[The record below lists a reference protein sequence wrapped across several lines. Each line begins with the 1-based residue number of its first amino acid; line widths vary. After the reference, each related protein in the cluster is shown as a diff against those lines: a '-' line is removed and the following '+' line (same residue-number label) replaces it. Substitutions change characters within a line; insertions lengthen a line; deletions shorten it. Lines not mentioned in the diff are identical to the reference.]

1 MLLTTLYIIG
11 ITAEAMTGAIAA
23 GKRHMDWFGVML
35 VASATAI
42 GGGTVRDVLLGH
54 YPLGWVANPQY
65 LVITC
70 LAGLFTTLV
79 AKWVMRYHKIFVILD
94 AVGLIV
100 FSIIGCRVAM
110 DMGLPVLIC
119 VVSAVVTGVFGGLL
133 RDLICR
139 RPPMVL
145 HKELY
150 ASVAFLA
157 GGMYFGMM
165 YFAVP
170 ELIATVATLV
180 VGFIAR
186 MAAVQLGW
194 SLPVFKLDDETG
206 IVVAPK
212 ESVTDTK

>member
-1 MLLTTLYIIG
+1 MLLTILYLIG
-11 ITAEAMTGAIAA
+11 ITAEAMTGALAA

-42 GGGTVRDVLLGH
+42 GGGTVRDILLGH
-54 YPLGWVANPQY
+54 YPLGWVENPHY
-65 LVITC
+65 LAITC
-70 LAGLFTTLV
+70 LAGLLTTLIAPQV
-79 AKWVMRYHKIFVILD
+79 VRFHKVFVLLD
-94 AVGLIV
+94 SLGLIV

-110 DMGLPVLIC
+110 DMGLSPLIC
-119 VVSAVVTGVFGGLL
+119 LVAAVVTGVFGGLL

-157 GGMYFGMM
+157 GGMYYILMFV
-165 YFAVP
+165 AVP

-180 VGFIAR
+180 LGFVIR
-186 MAAVQLGW
+186 MAAVQFGW
-194 SLPVFKLDDETG
+194 RLPIFRLEDTDA
-206 IVVAPK
+206 VAQK
-212 ESVTDTK
+212 KAESQS

>member
-42 GGGTVRDVLLGH
+42 GGGTVRDILLGH

-65 LVITC
+65 LAITC
-70 LAGLFTTLV
+70 LAGLFTTMV

-94 AVGLIV
+94 SVGLIV
-100 FSIIGCRVAM
+100 FSIIGCRIAM
-110 DMGLPVLIC
+110 DMGLPAMIC

-133 RDLICR
+133 RDLITR

-150 ASVAFLA
+150 ASVAALA
-157 GGMYFGMM
+157 GGMYYTMM
-165 YFAVP
+165 HFNYP

-180 VGFIAR
+180 IGFIIR

-194 SLPVFKLDDETG
+194 RLPVFKLEE
-206 IVVAPK
+206 
-212 ESVTDTK
+212 ESQQAIAKAEVQTESK

>member
-11 ITAEAMTGAIAA
+11 ITAEAMTGALAA

-70 LAGLFTTLV
+70 LAGLLTTV
-79 AKWVMRYHKIFVILD
+79 IAKWVVRFHKFFIILD

-100 FSIIGCRVAM
+100 FSIIGCRIAM
-110 DMGLPVLIC
+110 DMGLPAIIC
-119 VVSAVVTGVFGGLL
+119 IVSAVVTGIFGGLL

-139 RPPMVL
+139 QQPMVL

-157 GGMYFGMM
+157 GSMYYGMM
-165 YFAVP
+165 FFAVP
-170 ELIATVATLV
+170 EMIATLSTLV
-180 VGFIAR
+180 VGFVAR
-186 MAAVQLGW
+186 MAAVQW
-194 SLPVFKLDDETG
+194 SWRLPVFKLEESSDEKR
-206 IVVAPK
+206 VAGN
-212 ESVTDTK
+212 

>member
-11 ITAEAMTGAIAA
+11 ITAEAMTGALAA

-70 LAGLFTTLV
+70 LAGLLTTV
-79 AKWVMRYHKIFVILD
+79 IAKWVVRFHKVFIILD
-94 AVGLIV
+94 AIGLIV
-100 FSIIGCRVAM
+100 FSIIGCRIAM
-110 DMGLPVLIC
+110 DMGLPAIIC
-119 VVSAVVTGVFGGLL
+119 IVSAVVTGIFGGLL

-139 RPPMVL
+139 QQPMVL

-150 ASVAFLA
+150 ASVAFIA
-157 GGMYFGMM
+157 GGMYYGMM
-165 YFAVP
+165 FLAVP
-170 ELIATVATLV
+170 EMIATISTLV
-180 VGFIAR
+180 VGFVAR
-186 MAAVQLGW
+186 MAAVQW
-194 SLPVFKLDDETG
+194 SWRLPVFKLEETSDEKRG
-206 IVVAPK
+206 KQVARN
-212 ESVTDTK
+212 